1 MTALLNK
8 RRIAAWMVVPALV
21 VSAFVMGTAV
31 SASAHH
37 NTVSGEV
44 TCKTGGGWTLKWKV
58 VNSESD
64 KSETI
69 IQSNR
74 SVVPVGTTIAAGG
87 TKYFSENFATKPA
100 SDVTLTLKGQ
110 WSNGV
115 TSVNSGTV
123 SKTAF
128 SDDCTTK
135 QVDAKALCDHQIDST
150 EWHFVATQ
158 VKDEASADDFITVT
172 WDNGQTAEVPLSNF
186 TGGVAHY
193 TTTLNLGS
201 NVTSAVMNIY
211 GSWSGQFNLS
221 HGPACEGGQSNF
233 TKNCESIT
241 LNAPTGV
248 RPAGAQ
254 FRYKIDGVIK
264 AVGTH
269 PATPGNHTITLE
281 VLRDGVWKQ
290 VDSDTVTVEECPVVV
305 EPVNPTVQQSACV
318 NGSPSAPTLT
328 LATTQGITYTVSA
341 QAPYSPGQTVTVTA
355 TWNAGSVQPASLPSG
370 WVKTSATSATYTV
383 TFTTPNCT
391 TPPPPPPPYS
401 CPPGTTWVDSD
412 GDGVKDPKECKS
424 PKKVRGAVK
433 MVDKCRTAGDE
444 FAVRKEKG
452 VVYFVNGQR
461 IREGVWLSTH
471 GDRKIVVKAKAASKR
486 FKLVGKDRWVLKF
499 DNRRCGPYVPPP
511 TGA

>member
-1 MTALLNK
+1 MAGG
-8 RRIAAWMVVPALV
+8 LV
-21 VSAFVMGTAV
+21 AGTATPV
-31 SASAHH
+31 FAHH
-37 NTVSGEV
+37 NTISGEV
-44 TCKTGGGWTLKWKV
+44 VCKDGGGWTTNWKV

-87 TKYFSENFATKPA
+87 TKYFSEHFTTKPTA
-100 SDVTLTLKGQ
+100 DVTLTLKGR

-115 TSVNSGTV
+115 TQVNSGTV

-201 NVTSAVMNIY
+201 NVTSAVMDIY

-241 LNAPTGV
+241 LEAPTGV

-254 FRYKIDGVIK
+254 YRYKIDGVVK

-290 VDSDTVTVEECPVVV
+290 VDSDKVWVDECPVVS
-305 EPVNPTVQQSACV
+305 PVNPTVQQSTCV

-328 LATTQGITYTVSA
+328 LATTQGITYSVSA
-341 QAPYSPGQTVTVTA
+341 PAPYSPGQTVTVTA
-355 TWNAGSVQPASLPSG
+355 TWNAGSVQPQTLPDG
-370 WVKTSATSATYTV
+370 WIMTSATSATYTV
-383 TFTTPNCT
+383 TFTTPDCS
-391 TPPPPPPPYS
+391 TPPPPYE
-401 CPPGTTWVDSD
+401 CPPGTTGGDED
-412 GDGVKDPKECKS
+412 GDGVIEPGEC
-424 PKKVRGAVK
+424 
-433 MVDKCRTAGDE
+433 DKLVHKPRAS
-444 FAVRKEKG
+444 
-452 VVYFVNGQR
+452 VNASCVTQNYG
-461 IREGVWLSTH
+461 EGVAKLRNK
-471 GDRKIVVKAKAASKR
+471 GDFVEKFRIVRSGPDVFVKLRPGKIKPVNLFGLKVGSVVKVKSR
-486 FKLVGKDRWVLKF
+486 GEVLDRDKVEM
-499 DNRRCGPYVPPP
+499 RPVCQPAPPP
-511 TGA
+511 HTGAKESTAPA